1 MPDSTPDDD
10 AGAQRP
16 PRDADGPDDAASASG
31 GPGSGGSDSPGSGGS
46 DLGGPAFTQP
56 ILANVLLKERLKERV
71 YATITM
77 LAVVVSLAVGG
88 TADHGDAVWSILG
101 TSIGVWL
108 ATFVADQ
115 QAHRAVAHRY
125 ARSEEFR
132 QMLYTSSPL
141 LLSAVGPLVFTGVS
155 ALGLM
160 SLPVA
165 MYIACGLD
173 LAELFVWSTVTGLRM
188 GEGRLAALLA
198 GAADMV
204 IGFGIV
210 MVKVI
215 GGH

>member
-1 MPDSTPDDD
+1 M
-10 AGAQRP
+10 
-16 PRDADGPDDAASASG
+16 
-31 GPGSGGSDSPGSGGS
+31 
-46 DLGGPAFTQP
+46 
-56 ILANVLLKERLKERV
+56 LANVLLKERLKERV

-88 TADHGDAVWSILG
+88 TANHEDAVWSILG
-101 TSIGVWL
+101 TSVGVWL

-141 LLSAVGPLVFTGVS
+141 LLSAVGPLAFTGVS

-165 MYIACGLD
+165 MYTACGVD
-173 LAELFVWSTVTGLRM
+173 LAELFAWSTVTGLRM
-188 GEGRLAALLA
+188 GEGRVAALLA
-198 GAADMV
+198 GTADVM

-210 MVKVI
+210 MVKVV